1 MVGTWDVDAMLADM
15 PAKVFAEWE
24 QFFQLEPWGAMV
36 EELRIGQQCALLANI
51 NSTKS
56 RFKPEDFLTTVTY
69 KKPEQTPEEMLAV
82 LRGMVRAK

>member
-1 MVGTWDVDAMLADM
+1 MTGTWDVDAMLADM
-15 PAKVFAEWE
+15 PAKLYAQWE

-56 RFKPEDFLTTVTY
+56 RFKPEDFLTTVEY
-69 KKPEQTPEEMLAV
+69 NKPQQSPEEMLAV
-82 LRGMVRAK
+82 LRGVTSKK